1 MRIKITQQNEAKIN
15 AEFANLNG
23 KAQSHTASASEVFEM
38 ATAMENKLSGLQ
50 IAKKDRAGSKA
61 SGMSGGAVPSA
72 YKWQRA
78 VNVFNIERGSDA
90 WFLVR
95 IIKTEIYGSA
105 RSDLLSLTPVQR
117 DIAIA
122 KFTAQFS
129 VQTVV
134 ELAVAA

>member
-23 KAQSHTASASEVFEM
+23 KAQSHTASASEVFELV
-38 ATAMENKLSGLQ
+38 TAMENKLSELQ
-50 IAKKDRAGSKA
+50 IAKKNRSGSKA
-61 SGMSGGAVPSA
+61 IGMSGGAVPSA

-78 VNVFNIERGSDA
+78 VNVFDIERGSDA
-90 WFLVR
+90 WFLVS

-105 RSDLLSLTPVQR
+105 RSDILFLKPVQR

-129 VQTVV
+129 VQDV
-134 ELAVAA
+134 VAA